1 MKKLIQYGVWIVI
14 PLMLFANIFIFISGM
29 LLGNQINHFEHET
42 STIHVQN
49 IELNKQTSY
58 IGSLEHAASVA
69 ASLDFVKRSTPIVL
83 DNLRY
88 ALNR

>member
-1 MKKLIQYGVWIVI
+1 M
-14 PLMLFANIFIFISGM
+14 PMLIFINMFIFVSGIV
-29 LLGNQINHFEHET
+29 LGNQITHFELETKKIHE
-42 STIHVQN
+42 QN
-49 IELNKQTSY
+49 VELGKQTSH
-58 IGSLEHAASVA
+58 IDSLENAASVA